1 MTERLGVYSFCNRLF
16 HRLREHM
23 KPTAI
28 SATYPYIPRLATR
41 DPSLVKDSSGVYLE
55 L

>member
-1 MTERLGVYSFCNRLF
+1 MHDVR
-16 HRLREHM
+16 

-41 DPSLVKDSSGVYLE
+41 DPSLVKDASGVYLE
-55 L
+55 LYSDATK